1 MQPSRTRRNPRER
14 ANGRRFRPEGI
25 LTDLPRRP
33 FIEVSNGDASLSQ
46 MRFVSFKVNH
56 IRALASFL
64 RWCQLILDF
73 YFSIF
78 LDTLSGRDSPAQR
91 AVRLRRAFEHEGGS
105 FIKLGLHLSMRLDFM
120 PWVYCNELSCMTDR
134 MKPFLV
140 TQAIEIIERSTG
152 KSLTET
158 FRQFDPE
165 PIISTSV
172 ACIYQAYLH
181 DGEKV
186 IVKVRRPGIGEQ
198 FMSDFAAF
206 DWLLSIAELLTIFR
220 PGFTATMRMEFRDLL
235 LEELDFIQEARRQDA
250 LRRAAADSRKKFFTA
265 PRIHLD
271 LTSEEVVI
279 NEFASGIWLWE
290 LLSAAEH
297 GDEEILR
304 RAEEMNIRP
313 EQIAK
318 RLLWVNFWSWGE
330 HLFFHADPN
339 PDNVI
344 VGQDGTLFFI
354 NFTSTG
360 TLNRSKRQAM
370 QQNLYYARQRDP
382 QNMAR
387 ASLVLL
393 EPLPPI
399 DLIELIQELETYNWQ
414 LIYALE
420 ALPNVS
426 SWQERTSAVQW
437 TGLVQLARKYGITID
452 IQVLRLI
459 RSTLLLESMAARLD
473 PEIDFVDRFSKFQ
486 DYRAEQARRRVTDSI
501 LDQLDGKGIER
512 TIIRLDRIAHAAEGL
527 AFRTSH
533 ALSLPSVNF
542 NILMGKW
549 SFAVYTLLRFIG
561 QAAVLTMIAMFLAV
575 LQTYIETRQ
584 SLNVI
589 EVFRHLIS
597 NPLYQILVL
606 LLFYVNGKAILYRWD
621 DKEVGDDRR

>member
-1 MQPSRTRRNPRER
+1 MQRLRTRQTSAQR
-14 ANGRRFRPEGI
+14 ANGRQPRGV
-25 LTDLPRRP
+25 LADLPRRQ
-33 FIEVSNGDASLSQ
+33 FIEVSNEDASLSQ

-56 IRALASFL
+56 LRALASFF
-64 RWCQLILDF
+64 RWCQLIVNF
-73 YFSIF
+73 YFRIF
-78 LDTLSGRDSPAQR
+78 LDILSGRDTPAQR
-91 AVRLRRAFEHEGGS
+91 AIHLRQAFEREGGS
-105 FIKLGLHLSMRLDFM
+105 FIKLGLHLSIRLDFM
-120 PWVYCNELSCMTDR
+120 PWAYCNELSYMTDR
-134 MKPFLV
+134 MKPFPV
-140 TQAIEIIERSTG
+140 EKAIETIERSTG
-152 KSLTET
+152 KALSET
-158 FRQFDPE
+158 FQRFDPD

-172 ACIYQAYLH
+172 ACIYQAILYTE
-181 DGEKV
+181 EKV

-206 DWLLSIAELLTIFR
+206 EWLLSFAELLTIFR
-220 PGFTATMRMEFRDLL
+220 PGFTASMRMEFRDLL

-250 LRRAAADSRKKFFTA
+250 FRRAAADSRKKFFSA

-271 LTSEEVVI
+271 LTTEEVVI

-290 LLSAAEH
+290 LLTAVEH

-344 VGQDGTLFFI
+344 IGQDGTLFFI

-370 QQNLYYARQRDP
+370 RQNLYYAQQRDP

-387 ASLVLL
+387 ASLILL
-393 EPLPPI
+393 EPLPPV

-420 ALPNVS
+420 ALPNVA

-473 PEIDFVDRFSKFQ
+473 WEIDFVERFWKFQ
-486 DYRAEQARRRVTDSI
+486 TYRAEQARRRVTDAI

-512 TIIRLDRIAHAAEGL
+512 TIIRLDRIAHAVEGL

-533 ALSLPSVNF
+533 MLSLPSVNF

-549 SFAVYTLLRFIG
+549 SFAVYTVLRFIG
-561 QAAVLTMIAMFLAV
+561 QAATLTLMAMFLSS
-575 LQTYIETRQ
+575 LLTYIETRQ
-584 SLNVI
+584 ALNFLYIFQSLA
-589 EVFRHLIS
+589 S
-597 NPLYQILVL
+597 NPLYQIMIL

>member
-1 MQPSRTRRNPRER
+1 MQRSHIKHNSAVG
-14 ANGRRFRPEGI
+14 ANGHRPGGV
-25 LTDLPRRP
+25 LADLPRRQ
-33 FIEVSNGDASLSQ
+33 FIEVSNGDAALSQ
-46 MRFVSFKVNH
+46 MRFVSFKVNLL
-56 IRALASFL
+56 RAIASFL
-64 RWCQLILDF
+64 RWLQLLLNF

-78 LDTLSGRDSPAQR
+78 RDVIVGRDSPAQR
-91 AVRLRRAFEHEGGS
+91 ALRLRNAFEREGGS
-105 FIKLGLHLSMRLDFM
+105 FVKLGIHLSLRLDFM
-120 PWVYCNELSCMTDR
+120 PWVYCNELSCMSDR
-134 MKPFLV
+134 MKPFPV
-140 TQAIEIIERSTG
+140 AQATETIERSTG
-152 KSLTET
+152 KSLSET
-158 FRQFDPE
+158 FRQFDPD

-172 ACIYQAYLH
+172 ACIYQAILH

-186 IVKVRRPGIGEQ
+186 IVKVRRPGVGEQ
-198 FMSDFAAF
+198 FMSDFTAF

-220 PGFTATMRMEFRDLL
+220 PGFTASMRMEFRDLL

-250 LRRAAADSRKKFFTA
+250 FRRAAADSRRKFFST

-290 LLSAAEH
+290 LLSAIEH

-313 EQIAK
+313 ERIAK

-344 VGQDGTLFFI
+344 VGQDGKLFFI

-370 QQNLYYARQRDP
+370 RQNLYYAHQRDP

-420 ALPNVS
+420 ALPNVF

-473 PEIDFVDRFSKFQ
+473 PEIDFVNRFSKFQ
-486 DYRAEQARRRVTDSI
+486 DYRAEQARRRVTDTM

-512 TIIRLDRIAHAAEGL
+512 TIIRLDRIAHAVEGL

-561 QAAVLTMIAMFLAV
+561 QAAVLTLFTMFATS
-575 LQTYIETRQ
+575 LQIYMETQQSVNILHVFQ
-584 SLNVI
+584 SLAA
-589 EVFRHLIS
+589 
-597 NPLYQILVL
+597 NPFYQILLL

-621 DKEVGDDRR
+621 DKEVRDDRR

>member
-1 MQPSRTRRNPRER
+1 MQPRIRHNSAERTKGGQP
-14 ANGRRFRPEGI
+14 GGI
-25 LTDLPRRP
+25 LADLPRRQ
-33 FIEVSNGDASLSQ
+33 FIELSNDDTALSQ
-46 MRFVSFKVNH
+46 MRFVTFKVNQL
-56 IRALASFL
+56 RALASFL
-64 RWCQLILDF
+64 RWLQLILNF
-73 YFSIF
+73 YFNIAIDS
-78 LDTLSGRDSPAQR
+78 LSGRDSLGQR
-91 AVRLRRAFEHEGGS
+91 ALRLRHAFEREGGS
-105 FIKLGLHLSMRLDFM
+105 FVKLGIHLSMRLDFM
-120 PWVYCNELSCMTDR
+120 PWAYCNELSCMTDR
-134 MKPFLV
+134 MKPFPV
-140 TQAIEIIERSTG
+140 AQALETIERSTG
-152 KSLTET
+152 RALSEV
-158 FRQFDPE
+158 FQRFDPE

-172 ACIYQAYLH
+172 ACIYQAILLT
-181 DGEKV
+181 GEKV
-186 IVKVRRPGIGEQ
+186 IVKVRRPGVGEQ
-198 FMSDFAAF
+198 FVSDLAAF

-220 PGFTATMRMEFRDLL
+220 PGFTASMRMEFRDLL

-250 LRRAAADSRKKFFTA
+250 FRRAAAHSRKKFFSA

-271 LTSEEVVI
+271 LTTEEVVI

-290 LLSAAEH
+290 LLTAVEH
-297 GDEEILR
+297 GDEAILK
-304 RAEEMNIRP
+304 RAAEMNIRP

-339 PDNVI
+339 PDNLI
-344 VGQDGTLFFI
+344 VGQDGKLFFI

-370 QQNLYYARQRDP
+370 RQNLYYAHQRDP

-387 ASLVLL
+387 ASLILL

-420 ALPNVS
+420 ALPNVG

-459 RSTLLLESMAARLD
+459 RSTLLFESMAARLD
-473 PEIDFVDRFSKFQ
+473 REIEFVAQFWKFQ
-486 DYRAEQARRRVTDSI
+486 TYRAEQARRRVTESI
-501 LDQLDGKGIER
+501 LDQLDGQGIER
-512 TIIRLDRIAHAAEGL
+512 TIIRLDRIAHAVEGL

-561 QAAVLTMIAMFLAV
+561 QAAALTLIAMFLAS
-575 LQTYIETRQ
+575 LQTYLETRQ
-584 SLNVI
+584 SLNFVQ
-589 EVFRHLIS
+589 VFQSLMA
-597 NPLYQILVL
+597 NPLYQILIL
-606 LLFYVNGKAILYRWD
+606 LLFYLNGKAILYRWD
-621 DKEVGDDRR
+621 DKEVGDDRRR

>member
-1 MQPSRTRRNPRER
+1 MQRSHVRHNSAEG
-14 ANGRRFRPEGI
+14 ANGRWSGGV
-25 LTDLPRRP
+25 LADLPRRQ
-33 FIEVSNGDASLSQ
+33 FIEVSHGDGSLSQ
-46 MRFVSFKVNH
+46 MRFVSFKVNYL
-56 IRALASFL
+56 RALASFF
-64 RWCQLILDF
+64 RWCQLILNF
-73 YFSIF
+73 YFNIF
-78 LDTLSGRDSPAQR
+78 LDILSGRDSPAQR
-91 AVRLRRAFEHEGGS
+91 AFRLRNAFEREGGS
-105 FIKLGLHLSMRLDFM
+105 FIKLGLHLSLRMDFM

-134 MKPFLV
+134 MKPFPV
-140 TQAIEIIERSTG
+140 AQAIEIVERSTG
-152 KSLTET
+152 KALSET
-158 FRQFDPE
+158 FRRFDPD

-172 ACIYQAYLH
+172 ACIYQAFLH

-186 IVKVRRPGIGEQ
+186 IVKVRRPGVGEQ

-220 PGFTATMRMEFRDLL
+220 PGFTASMRMEFRDLL

-250 LRRAAADSRKKFFTA
+250 FRRAAADSRKNFFSA

-271 LTSEEVVI
+271 LTTEEVVI

-290 LLSAAEH
+290 LLAAVEH
-297 GDEEILR
+297 GDEEILG
-304 RAEEMNIRP
+304 RAEDMNIRP
-313 EQIAK
+313 RQIAK

-344 VGQDGTLFFI
+344 VGQDGKLFFI

-360 TLNRSKRQAM
+360 TLTRSKRQAM
-370 QQNLYYARQRDP
+370 RQNLYYAHQRDP

-393 EPLPPI
+393 EPLPPV
-399 DLIELIQELETYNWQ
+399 DLIELTQELETYNWQ
-414 LIYALE
+414 LMYALE
-420 ALPNVS
+420 ALPHVF

-437 TGLVQLARKYGITID
+437 TGLVQLARNYGITID

-473 PEIDFVDRFSKFQ
+473 GEIDFVEQFWKFQ
-486 DYRAEQARRRVTDSI
+486 TYRAEQARRRVTDTI

-512 TIIRLDRIAHAAEGL
+512 TIIRLDRIAHAVEGL

-542 NILMGKW
+542 NIFMGKW
-549 SFAVYTLLRFIG
+549 SFAVYTLLRFVG
-561 QAAVLTMIAMFLAV
+561 QAAVLTLIAMFLV
-575 LQTYIETRQ
+575 SLQTYIVTQQ
-584 SLNVI
+584 SLNFLH
-589 EVFRHLIS
+589 VFQSLVA
-597 NPLYQILVL
+597 NPLYQILLL

-621 DKEVGDDRR
+621 DKEIRDDRR